1 MPLCL
6 WASPFITNTIAWPA
20 RRTAGS
26 GLRQRGCILGNRT
39 STPTRSQ
46 GPSPPSRSSARTLTG
61 HMFSHTLLR
70 SCITRW
76 ADTFTPVILLWCCD
90 RGIRCR
96 DTLSCLPEKTILGI
110 HSSTQ
115 CVNNKRRIVREIA
128 DTRAREGLLLGII
141 LSLLLMA
148 DSWRAILLIILLH
161 RC

>member
-6 WASPFITNTIAWPA
+6 CASPFITNTIAWPA

-26 GLRQRGCILGNRT
+26 GLLQRGCILGNRT

-96 DTLSCLPEKTILGI
+96 DTRSGLPEKNNYWY
-110 HSSTQ
+110 TQ
-115 CVNNKRRIVREIA
+115 QYAMCKQQPTHCPRNCRYA
-128 DTRAREGLLLGII
+128 GPTRACCSASFYLYC
-141 LSLLLMA
+141 
-148 DSWRAILLIILLH
+148 SWLTHGVRY
-161 RC
+161 C